1 MDGLVDAAGLV
12 PQPQGALVTFN
23 APNLPTVANL
33 IDGKWVEGSGDETI
47 DVVNPATGQTIT
59 SFRAASVAD
68 VDAAVD
74 AARRAQP
81 GWAVLS
87 PRERSHIL
95 HAISAEFTDR
105 LAEFTAI
112 EVIDAGKPIT
122 AAREEELPD
131 IADSVRHFAGA
142 ARQLN
147 AQAATEYVSGTTT
160 FVRREPLG
168 VVAGIT
174 PWNYPLWQ
182 AVWKIMPALAAGNT
196 VVLKPAELTP
206 LTAVAFAELAQ
217 KHLPAGVVN
226 IVNGFGST
234 VGSALAGHPG
244 VNLVSFTGST
254 VTGRHIAAAAAARP
268 NKTVLELGGNAPV
281 VVFDDV
287 DFDTAPEK
295 LVGAA
300 LYNAGQEC
308 MAASRMIVA
317 ESVVDKWVDAIIDQ
331 LKKIK
336 VGDTTDESTD
346 LGPLISAKQRD
357 RAEAL
362 IANRPPHAKV
372 VYGGGRGELPG
383 FFLEPTLIVG
393 LQQDDDLVQQEIF
406 APVITI
412 QTFTDEADAIEK
424 ANAVDFGLAGSVWTR
439 DVGRAMR
446 VVNALNFGNVWINNH
461 LVVAPDLP
469 IGGFNQSGYG
479 KEGGSLGVEE
489 FTRVKQIGISLD

>member
-1 MDGLVDAAGLV
+1 
-12 PQPQGALVTFN
+12 VTFT
-23 APNLPTVANL
+23 APDLPVVACL
-33 IDGKWVEGSGDETI
+33 IDGEWVQGSSDESI
-47 DVVNPATGQTIT
+47 DVVDPATGEVIA
-59 SFRAASVAD
+59 SFQSATAAD
-68 VDAAVD
+68 VDAAVA

-81 GWAVLS
+81 AWAALS
-87 PRERSHIL
+87 PRERSSVL

-105 LAEFTAI
+105 LEEFTAI

-142 ARQLN
+142 ARQMS
-147 AQAATEYVSGTTT
+147 AQAAGEYVSGTTT
-160 FVRREPLG
+160 FIRREPLG

-206 LTAVAFAELAQ
+206 LSTVAFAELAQ
-217 KHLPAGVVN
+217 RHLPAGVIN
-226 IVNGFGST
+226 IVNGFGKT

-254 VTGRHIAAAAAARP
+254 ATGRSIAAAAAARP
-268 NKTVLELGGNAPV
+268 NKAVLELGGNAPV
-281 VVFDDV
+281 IVFDDV
-287 DFDTAPEK
+287 DIAPAAEK
-295 LVGAA
+295 IVGAA

-308 MAASRMIVA
+308 MAATRLIVA
-317 ESVVDKWVDAIIDQ
+317 ETVVDRFVDALISQ
-331 LKKIK
+331 LETYTL
-336 VGDTTDESTD
+336 GDTTDEATT

-357 RAEAL
+357 RVEAL
-362 IANRPPHAKV
+362 INNTPEHAKV
-372 VYGGGRGELPG
+372 VFGGGRPDRPG
-383 FFLEPTLIVG
+383 FFVEPTLIVG
-393 LQQDDDLVQQEIF
+393 LAQDDDLVQQEIF
-406 APVITI
+406 APVLTV
-412 QTFTDEADAIEK
+412 QTFAEESDAIAM
-424 ANAVDFGLAGSVWTR
+424 ANGVDFGLAGSVWTR

-446 VVNALNFGNVWINNH
+446 VVNALGFANVWINNH

-479 KEGGSLGVEE
+479 KEGGALGIEE
-489 FTRVKQIGISLD
+489 FTRVKQIGVSLS